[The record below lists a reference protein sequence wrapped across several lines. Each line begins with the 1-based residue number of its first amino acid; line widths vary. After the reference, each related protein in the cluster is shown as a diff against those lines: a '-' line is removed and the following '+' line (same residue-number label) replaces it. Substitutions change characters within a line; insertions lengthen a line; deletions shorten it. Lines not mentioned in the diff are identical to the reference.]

1 MTSETVIAYKAEP
14 TAQKFHRSR
23 KFFRGLM
30 GPIGSGK
37 SVACTEEL
45 KRIAF
50 SQKADAQGRR
60 RTRFA
65 VVRNTYPELKS
76 TTIKTF
82 QDWFPEEICP
92 INWGAP
98 ITGRMI
104 RELPDG
110 TVIDME
116 VLFLAL
122 DKPKDVKKLLSL
134 ELTAVWLNEAREIP
148 KTIVDAATGRVG
160 RFPAKR
166 DGGPTQAC
174 VIADTNPPDDDHWWY
189 RYAEND
195 PLIDEEPPTDWEFF
209 QQPPALLY
217 RNGRYEPNPMAENID
232 NLPSGYEYYLQQI
245 GGKTKEWIKVYV
257 YGQYGT
263 VEEGKPVYSEYNDE
277 LHCPRAELKPHPKM
291 PLLLGWDFGLT
302 PSCIVCQVTPRGQFR
317 ILHEFIAERMGIKQF
332 AKSVVK
338 PGLKRLYPDHGIG
351 LSVGDPSGRSSSDT
365 DEKSCMRI
373 LREVGIPTV
382 AAPSNAPVR
391 RLGAVRDK
399 LTTLIDGRP
408 GLVVSRNCKIL
419 RKGFNGGYKYVRL
432 QVAGSETRYRETP
445 DKNRF
450 SHPHDALQYACMMAD
465 RISQHSKTDD
475 FSHESED
482 YAAASS
488 AGY

>member
-1 MTSETVIAYKAEP
+1 
-14 TAQKFHRSR
+14 
-23 KFFRGLM
+23 M

-50 SQKADAQGRR
+50 SQKPDSKGRR

-82 QDWFPEEICP
+82 QDWFPEEVCP

-98 ITGRMI
+98 ITGKMI
-104 RELPDG
+104 QALPDAT
-110 TVIDME
+110 TVHME

-134 ELTAVWLNEAREIP
+134 ELTACWLNEAREIP

-160 RFPAKR
+160 RFPSKR
-166 DGGPTQAC
+166 DGGATQQC

-195 PLIDEEPPTDWEFF
+195 PLIDEEMPDNWEFF
-209 QQPPALLY
+209 QQPPALIHKGGKYL
-217 RNGRYEPNPMAENID
+217 PNPIAENIS
-232 NLPSGYEYYLQQI
+232 NLDLGYQYYLQQI

-263 VEEGKPVYSEYNDE
+263 VEDGKPVYPEYNDD
-277 LHCPRAELKPHPKM
+277 LHCPANGVSAHPSM

-302 PSCIVCQVTPRGQFR
+302 PACVVCQVTPRGQFR
-317 ILHEFIAERMGIKQF
+317 VLHEFIAERMGIKQF
-332 AKSVVK
+332 AKLVVK
-338 PGLKRLYPDHGIG
+338 PGLKRLYPNHGIG
-351 LSVGDPSGRSSSDT
+351 LSVGDPSGRNSSDT

-373 LREVGIPTV
+373 LRDCGIQTI
-382 AAPSNAPVR
+382 AAPSNLPVN

-399 LTTLIDGRP
+399 LTALIDGRP
-408 GLVVSRNCKIL
+408 GFVVAKECKVI

-432 QVAGSETRYRETP
+432 QVAGSETRYKETP

-450 SHPHDALQYACMMAD
+450 SHPHDALQYACMVAD
-465 RISQHSKTDD
+465 RIEQASKHTD
-475 FSHESED
+475 FNED
-482 YAAASS
+482 DYSVGSS